1 MRGGTTQKSTQE
13 GVATPTLLIILDGF
27 GMGKLDDPG
36 NAITPKTAPHI
47 FGYMKRYP
55 STQLTAHGTA
65 VGLFRNQEGN
75 SEAGHFNIGAG
86 RVVEQDLVRISHAI
100 KNGTFFKNEAFK
112 QAIHHAKK
120 HRAAVHVM
128 GLLTDGQSAHAHPEH
143 LYALL
148 KYIRDSF
155 SGQVYVHLFTDGRD
169 APPHAAVGFLRA
181 LRARLEKE
189 EIATIMGRFYAMDR
203 NKLWKR
209 TQAAYETVVC
219 GKGTCTAD
227 SAEEAVAQA
236 YNRGETDEYICPTV
250 IVKKGKPVAKIQDN
264 DVMFFF
270 NARSDRAR
278 QLTKALVQKDFV
290 EKNRG
295 AFRRSKMPKNTRFVA
310 MTDFGPDLQGVFTAF
325 PSPDVSH
332 SLAAAIGTARRQLY
346 ISETE
351 KYAHVTYFI
360 NGGFP
365 KPIDHEDRE
374 LVRSEDV
381 YSYVERPQMMTA
393 EVTHRVLMYLKE
405 KKYTFVCINFPN
417 ADMVGHT
424 GNITAA
430 KKAISFLD
438 GHVAEVVE
446 YVLSQH
452 GTVVITAD
460 HGNAEHMI
468 DMKTGEMRTQHT
480 TNPVPCIIINE
491 ALRKKHAAL
500 KKRGRLGDIAPT
512 LLKLMDIKKPKE
524 MTGTSLL

>member
-1 MRGGTTQKSTQE
+1 MRGGTIQKTTKE

-27 GMGKLDDPG
+27 GIGTPDDPG
-36 NAITPKTAPHI
+36 NAITPKTAPRI

-55 STQLTAHGTA
+55 STTLAAHGTA

-86 RVVEQDLVRISHAI
+86 RVVEQDLVRISRAI

-120 HRAAVHVM
+120 HHAAVHVM
-128 GLLTDGQSAHAHPEH
+128 GLLTDGQSAHAHPDH

-148 KYIRDSF
+148 QYIRDNF
-155 SGQVYVHLFTDGRD
+155 SGQVYLHLFTDGRD

-181 LRARLEKE
+181 LRARLQTE
-189 EIATIMGRFYAMDR
+189 EIATVMGRFYAMDR

-209 TQAAYETVVC
+209 TQAAYETMVC

-227 SAEEAVAQA
+227 SAEEAIAQA
-236 YNRGETDEYICPTV
+236 YNRGETDEYVCPTV
-250 IVKKGKPVAKIQDN
+250 IKSKGKPIAKVEDN
-264 DVMFFF
+264 DAIFFF

-278 QLTKALVQKDFV
+278 QLTKAFVQKDFIG
-290 EKNRG
+290 KNPG

-325 PSPDVSH
+325 PSPDVSY
-332 SLAAAIGTARRQLY
+332 SLAAAVGAARRQLY

-365 KPIDHEDRE
+365 NPIDHEDRE
-374 LVRSEDV
+374 LVRSQDV

-393 EVTHRVLMYLKE
+393 EVTRRVLLYLKE

-424 GNITAA
+424 GNVTAA

-438 GHVAEVVE
+438 DHVSQLVDYA
-446 YVLSQH
+446 LSQN
-452 GTVVITAD
+452 GTAVVTAD

-468 DMKTGEMRTQHT
+468 DAKTGEMRTQHT
-480 TNPVPCIIINE
+480 TNSVPCIIID
-491 ALRKKHAAL
+491 AGLAKKRVSL
-500 KKRGRLGDIAPT
+500 KKNGKLSDIAPT
-512 LLKLMDIKKPKE
+512 LLKLMNIKKPKE
-524 MTGTSLL
+524 MTGTSLI